1 MAVSALDYL
10 RAMSQPERPAA
21 ALTRTSETNLGSALR
36 DGPPHGAGPLRR
48 TLPLGPAEPDEA
60 AISFALERE
69 RVLRRSEHSAAV
81 HRLGIA
87 VSIGIPLWFGSLGV
101 DLWAVKVTSASNLSD
116 FVAIRLAGT
125 LAGIAVLW
133 RLRRQPE
140 PSQRMLTFLDVGIF
154 TFICTLGSLL
164 ILAFGGITSP
174 YSTGLIVILATRGAT
189 TLAPWRRGVWMF
201 GIPVLSFPVVILVAA
216 AVDARI
222 RAQLADP
229 FELSMFVMF
238 LLFLG
243 MTWLLLTLGGNFT
256 WRLSREALETR
267 NIGRYKLER
276 RLGRGGM
283 GEVWAA
289 YDLALKHRVALKTVS
304 GHRPGS
310 SALARL
316 EREARA
322 LAELTHPNTVRV
334 FDYGVTDDGLWY
346 YTMELLNG
354 ENLHDL
360 VTRAG
365 PLPLERLVRIGRQ
378 VLRALGEAH
387 SKGIIHRDIKPENVF
402 VAELGGEPD
411 IAKLLDFGIAKATLG
426 SDAALTVT
434 GAIAG
439 TPAYMPPEVLLGR
452 AADARSDIY
461 SFGATLYFAASG
473 KLPFADQAQQLG
485 LLAARLE
492 GAPPLSEAS
501 RLPVSP
507 VLERI
512 IERCMAKQPDDRY
525 ASTHALLEALSDLG

>member
-1 MAVSALDYL
+1 
-10 RAMSQPERPAA
+10 MSQPGQPAT
-21 ALTRTSETNLGSALR
+21 ALTRTSETNLALQN
-36 DGPPHGAGPLRR
+36 GPLAGAGPLRR
-48 TLPLGPAEPDEA
+48 TLPLGPAEPDEDA
-60 AISFALERE
+60 VSFALERE

-81 HRLGIA
+81 HRLAIA
-87 VSIGIPLWFGSLGV
+87 VTIGIPLWFSSLGV
-101 DLWAVKVTSASNLSD
+101 DIWAVDVTSGSNLSD

-125 LAGIAVLW
+125 LAGGVVLW

-140 PSQRMLTFLDVGIF
+140 PSPRVLWLLDVGIF
-154 TFICTLGSLL
+154 TFVCTLGSLL
-164 ILAFGGITSP
+164 ILSFGGITSP

-201 GIPVLSFPVVILVAA
+201 GIPVLSFPIVILVAA
-216 AVDARI
+216 CVDARI
-222 RAQLADP
+222 RAQLENP
-229 FELSMFVMF
+229 VELSMFVMF

-346 YTMELLNG
+346 YTMELLAG

-365 PLPLERLVRIGRQ
+365 PLPLERLLHIGRQ

-426 SDAALTVT
+426 SDATLTVT

-439 TPAYMPPEVLLGR
+439 TPAYMPPEVLLGHS
-452 AADARSDIY
+452 ADARSDIY
-461 SFGATLYFAASG
+461 CFGATLYFAASG
-473 KLPFADQAQQLG
+473 KLPFGEQTQLG
-485 LLAARLE
+485 LLTARLE
-492 GAPPLSEAS
+492 SDPPRLSEAS

-507 VLERI
+507 LLERI
-512 IERCMAKQPDDRY
+512 IERCMAKQPSERY
-525 ASTHALLEALSDLG
+525 ASTHALLEALAEVR